1 MLGDIGTS
9 ADRVALIIFAG
20 DEVDYAADGVGAIHR
35 RGPVAQYFHAFD
47 GGKRD
52 RVQIHHLPGQTV
64 CRHAAAIQQY
74 QGGIGSL
81 PPQIGTGHTI
91 VAASAGRSNATVGG
105 KTVRS
110 VTGHIQLLQQLFR
123 RGNAL
128 GINFRA
134 LDDGDRQRRFNV
146 GALDARSGHRHAIQS
161 FDLAIGT
168 AVFGVSLLRHDGHGQ
183 GGQQRKAQAAH
194 MECGA

>member
-1 MLGDIGTS
+1 MTRLIEILISLAIVAVLFVLVGLVLPSHRHLTKDIETN
-9 ADRVALIIFAG
+9 R
-20 DEVDYAADGVGAIHR
+20 
-35 RGPVAQYFHAFD
+35 
-47 GGKRD
+47 KM
-52 RVQIHHLPGQTV
+52 
-64 CRHAAAIQQY
+64 
-74 QGGIGSL
+74 
-81 PPQIGTGHTI
+81 TI
-91 VAASAGRSNATVGG
+91 VYDTLNSLKRFKDWNVVQAATRSQEGVEPE
-105 KTVRS
+105 V
-110 VTGHIQLLQQLFR
+110 LQQLFR